1 MKFPWRLI
9 VFGLLFIFSLRI
21 IARCISILMNDPHLT
36 TDMNTFHQIFSM
48 LILHLVLAIVSLMS
62 IFGTAMPLILFDA
75 YALATTITTLVL
87 LTKTHLASLETICE
101 SIGGILLTSVYLV
114 HLLLLWKQ
122 KQQG

>member
-21 IARCISILMNDPHLT
+21 IARCISILMEE
-36 TDMNTFHQIFSM
+36 DMNTFHQIFSM